1 MARKYA
7 IRNQEEFYFVTF
19 TVIDWIDVFI
29 REEYRNIFLE
39 SLRYCQKEKGLLVG
53 AYCIMSSHVHLALG
67 TTGKNKLE
75 SIIRDLKSY
84 TSRQIRVYIQNN
96 PQESRKQWML
106 EMMKKAG
113 EEKSNNKDFQFW
125 QQHNHP
131 IELNTIAITQQRLNY
146 IHNNPVEAG
155 FVENPSDWIC
165 SSARDYED
173 KQGLIEVSFLY

>member
-53 AYCIMSSHVHLALG
+53 A
-67 TTGKNKLE
+67 
-75 SIIRDLKSY
+75 
-84 TSRQIRVYIQNN
+84 
-96 PQESRKQWML
+96 
-106 EMMKKAG
+106 
-113 EEKSNNKDFQFW
+113 
-125 QQHNHP
+125 
-131 IELNTIAITQQRLNY
+131 
-146 IHNNPVEAG
+146 G
-155 FVENPSDWIC
+155 FVENPTDWLC

-173 KQGLIEVSFLY
+173 KQ